1 MLFTKSIV
9 PNFFT
14 LMNVFMGFYSIILM
28 SQGKLFESG
37 MAVLTAAVF
46 DSLDGVVARL
56 LKATSELGAELDSL
70 CDAVSFGIA
79 PAFMLYTVYFH
90 QFETYG
96 VILAAL
102 PALAGVTRLARF
114 NINLVSFDD
123 KLYFTGL
130 PIPGAALTILS
141 FLLFFKDSVYFDKHF
156 EFVTYI
162 LISVLVSYAMIST
175 IKFDN
180 LPRFSKRYIKKKPVV
195 FSIFIIGVIFC
206 IATKGIG
213 IFPFMVFYIVVSAIR
228 HMILWIKSTINAED
242 EIDENENKKDFT
254 QLD

>member
-14 LMNVFMGFYSIILM
+14 LMNVFMGFCSILFM
-28 SQGKLFESG
+28 SEGKLFQAG
-37 MAVLTAAVF
+37 IAVLMAAVF
-46 DSLDGVVARL
+46 DSLDGVVARM

-79 PAFMLYTVYFH
+79 PAFMLYKVYFY
-90 QFETYG
+90 QFESYG

-102 PALAGVTRLARF
+102 PALAGVVRLARF
-114 NINLVSFDD
+114 NVNLVSFDD

-130 PIPGAALTILS
+130 PVPGAALTIIG
-141 FLLFFKDSVYFDKHF
+141 FLLFFKDSACFNKDF

-162 LISVLVSYAMIST
+162 LISLVVSYAMIST

-180 LPRFSKRYIKKKPVV
+180 LPRFSKKYIKKKPVV
-195 FSIFIIGVIFC
+195 FTIFILGVIIC
-206 IATKGIG
+206 LVTKGVG
-213 IFPFMVFYIVVSAIR
+213 IFPFMLFYIIVSGIR
-228 HMILWIKSTINAED
+228 HLVVWIKLTINAED
-242 EIDENENKKDFT
+242 EIDENENKKNFT